1 VPTTG
6 AATSERFDNAAK
18 QLLEQLFGM
27 STGYVLDFNNGT
39 FASFVQTCLGFDPY
53 GRYEGSK
60 AFILRQ
66 IWLNEP
72 YADVARLNV
81 DLLER
86 WRINK
91 LQEGEEPTKFEAH
104 ALDKLTALFAPVGPG
119 GLSPEDL
126 AFLDKDLAG
135 VDLTALPK
143 ELTSQR
149 VIQARLDEIE
159 RCLDGAAPLAVL
171 FLVGSTLEGLL
182 NELALAHAATYVAS
196 PPSPKVKGIVK
207 PLEAWTLAELIAVSH
222 ALGVLGGDV
231 AKHADQVRNFRNYI
245 HPRQQLKE
253 RFEPR
258 IETAR
263 IAQQVLRAALDDLRS
278 LATRDGAWVPA
289 RNGDA
294 T

>member
-1 VPTTG
+1 
-6 AATSERFDNAAK
+6 
-18 QLLEQLFGM
+18 
-27 STGYVLDFNNGT
+27 
-39 FASFVQTCLGFDPY
+39 
-53 GRYEGSK
+53 
-60 AFILRQ
+60 
-66 IWLNEP
+66 
-72 YADVARLNV
+72 
-81 DLLER
+81 
-86 WRINK
+86 
-91 LQEGEEPTKFEAH
+91 
-104 ALDKLTALFAPVGPG
+104 LTALFAPVGPG

>member
-66 IWLNEP
+66 IWLKEP

-91 LQEGEEPTKFEAH
+91 LQTDEEPTKFEAY
-104 ALDKLTALFAPVGPG
+104 ALDKLTGLFAPVGPG
-119 GLSPEDL
+119 
-126 AFLDKDLAG
+126 AFRPRTLH
-135 VDLTALPK
+135 
-143 ELTSQR
+143 
-149 VIQARLDEIE
+149 
-159 RCLDGAAPLAVL
+159 
-171 FLVGSTLEGLL
+171 FSTKISRE
-182 NELALAHAATYVAS
+182 
-196 PPSPKVKGIVK
+196 
-207 PLEAWTLAELIAVSH
+207 WT
-222 ALGVLGGDV
+222 
-231 AKHADQVRNFRNYI
+231 
-245 HPRQQLKE
+245 
-253 RFEPR
+253 
-258 IETAR
+258 
-263 IAQQVLRAALDDLRS
+263 
-278 LATRDGAWVPA
+278 
-289 RNGDA
+289 
-294 T
+294 